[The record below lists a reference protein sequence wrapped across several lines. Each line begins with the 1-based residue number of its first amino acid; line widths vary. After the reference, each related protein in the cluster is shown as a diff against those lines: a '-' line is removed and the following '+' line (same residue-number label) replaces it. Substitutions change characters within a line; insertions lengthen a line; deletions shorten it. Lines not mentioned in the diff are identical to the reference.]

1 MTLIMLLVAG
11 LSFAGGK
18 KHKLSRDLEAL
29 KGGHNG
35 ATIDVII
42 QFNQTP
48 TTAHH
53 QKVQGKGGV
62 LKTNLDFIKGAH
74 YSVPV
79 EALDALADDPEVV
92 HISPD
97 RPVSGS
103 LDYVTSAVGAPTAW
117 NSYGL
122 DGTGIGV
129 AIIDSG
135 IHDLNDFKDP
145 GGKARI
151 VYSKDFVGG
160 GTDDFYGHGTY
171 VAGIVGSTGKGS
183 TCANCSRE
191 FQGVAPNVKLINL
204 PVLDKNG
211 SGTDSRVISAIQQAI
226 SLKNTYIIRVIN
238 LSLGRPVQESYTLD
252 PLCQA
257 VEAAWNAGIVGAMVA
272 SAMKIRLP
280 GFHTTISTNF
290 VFILIGI
297 ALFSFGETVLIG
309 LGGALVQSLWNS
321 QRRPKPVQA
330 LFNGACLTV

>member
-1 MTLIMLLVAG
+1 MLLVAG
-11 LSFAGGK
+11 LSFAEGK

-35 ATIDVII
+35 ATMDVII

-74 YSVPV
+74 HSVPV

-117 NSYGL
+117 NNYGL

-135 IHDLNDFKDP
+135 IPDLNDFKDA

-151 VYSKDFVGG
+151 VYSNSA
-160 GTDDFYGHGTY
+160 GTY
-171 VAGIVGSTGKGS
+171 GYGTIAAPGNDSYAITVGALKTNRTYSAVDDTIATYSLKGPTGYDHVLCLGDGGLGDE
-183 TCANCSRE
+183 NPLEVRE
-191 FQGVAPNVKLINL
+191 SAQA
-204 PVLDKNG
+204 
-211 SGTDSRVISAIQQAI
+211 RASAIQ
-226 SLKNTYIIRVIN
+226 R
-238 LSLGRPVQESYTLD
+238 G
-252 PLCQA
+252 
-257 VEAAWNAGIVGAMVA
+257 
-272 SAMKIRLP
+272 
-280 GFHTTISTNF
+280 
-290 VFILIGI
+290 
-297 ALFSFGETVLIG
+297 
-309 LGGALVQSLWNS
+309 
-321 QRRPKPVQA
+321 
-330 LFNGACLTV
+330 CLTV